1 MIPPWLAQQNPSAGP
16 ATAGPGRASFLEKTI
31 NAAAAFAG
39 ETVLC
44 DAHAGSEGLLQRID
58 PRFKLPGILALIV
71 AVSLFRSPALIW
83 GFSFLALVLASL
95 SGIGPCSFLG
105 RVFPVV
111 LLFGAAVALPAL
123 FNVITPGEPLWVV
136 VELGRSR
143 EIGPW
148 RIPAEIAVT
157 RQGLQGAVVFI
168 GRVAASVSL
177 ALLLP
182 MTTRWNELL
191 RGFAAFGAPQL
202 FILVLAMT
210 YRYIALLVRTVAEL
224 HEARMSRT
232 ARYLPTGEEQR
243 WVASRM
249 GYLFGKSYRLSL
261 EVHDAMLARGFAG
274 EAATALPRKAARR
287 DVVFLLLALLL
298 SAAGILLD
306 RIEVL

>member
-1 MIPPWLAQQNPSAGP
+1 MIPPWLAQENPPAGPSA
-16 ATAGPGRASFLEKTI
+16 AGPGRASFLEKTI

-39 ETVLC
+39 ATVLC
-44 DAHAGSEGLLQRID
+44 DAHAASEGLLQRID
-58 PRFKLPGILALIV
+58 PRCKLPAILVLIV
-71 AVSLFRSPALIW
+71 AVSLFRSPPLIW
-83 GFSFLALVLASL
+83 GFFLLALVLAAL
-95 SGIGPCSFLG
+95 SGIGPRLFLG

-111 LLFGAAVALPAL
+111 LLFGVAVALPAV

-136 VELGRSR
+136 AELGRSR

-157 RQGLQGAVVFI
+157 RQGLQGAGVFI

-182 MTTRWNELL
+182 LTTRWNELL
-191 RGFAAFGAPQL
+191 RGFAAFRAPQL
-202 FILVLAMT
+202 FILALAMT
-210 YRYIALLVRTVAEL
+210 YRYLAILVRTVAEL

-232 ARYLPTGEEQR
+232 VRYLPTGEEQR

-274 EAATALPRKAARR
+274 EVKAVGPRKAGIW
-287 DVVFLLLALLL
+287 DMVWLTLVLLFSVAL
-298 SAAGILLD
+298 IVLD
-306 RIEVL
+306 RAI